1 MPDARI
7 LSLNVALNSFTRE
20 PHLMELL
27 QGPGT
32 FFFPWPR
39 GQGTGRRKKKQVLAP
54 NPLKSQFLLSF
65 GQGILMRF
73 GKSSIN
79 VYRILGEWILNSLSM
94 ASSSPKPMLEEAIDR
109 ESMNRLRLR
118 ILYSFLKP
126 PLATAISITDLWSS
140 LGDFWFSFT

>member
-1 MPDARI
+1 
-7 LSLNVALNSFTRE
+7 
-20 PHLMELL
+20 MELL

-73 GKSSIN
+73 GKSSSKDSE
-79 VYRILGEWILNSLSM
+79 VFSKGLVVFQSRAHPKEGEKWSLAEAKDKKLGL
-94 ASSSPKPMLEEAIDR
+94 
-109 ESMNRLRLR
+109 
-118 ILYSFLKP
+118 
-126 PLATAISITDLWSS
+126 
-140 LGDFWFSFT
+140 